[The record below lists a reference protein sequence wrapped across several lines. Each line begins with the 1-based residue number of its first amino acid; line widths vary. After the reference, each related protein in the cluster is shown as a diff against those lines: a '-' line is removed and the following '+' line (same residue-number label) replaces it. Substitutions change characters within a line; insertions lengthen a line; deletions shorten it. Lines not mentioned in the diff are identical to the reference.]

1 MPILILGLILFLGT
15 HSIGMLA
22 RDWRAAQVAR
32 FGVGPWKGGYA
43 AVSAIGLVLIIVGF
57 GAARAHPVPLYTPPL
72 ALQHLNAL
80 FTLVAFVLIAA
91 SHARG
96 SRIKAAVG
104 HPMLA
109 GVAVWAFGHLLAAG
123 TLADV
128 VLFGPFLVWSVVD
141 FLASRARDRAAGVT
155 RPAGTLGGDLRAIG
169 VGVVAWAVF
178 AFWLHRALIG
188 VSPFA

>member
-1 MPILILGLILFLGT
+1 MPILILGLLLFLGP
-15 HSIGMLA
+15 HSIGMVA
-22 RDWRAAQVAR
+22 GDWRAAQVAR

-43 AVSAIGLVLIIVGF
+43 AVSGIGLVLIVVGF
-57 GAARAHPVPLYTPPL
+57 GAARAHPVLLYAPPR

-80 FTLVAFVLIAA
+80 FTLVAFILVAA

-96 SRIKAAVG
+96 SRIKAALG

-123 TLADV
+123 MLADV
-128 VLFGPFLVWSVVD
+128 VLFGPFLVWSVAA
-141 FLASRARDRAAGVT
+141 FLASRARDRAAGMT
-155 RPAGTLGGDLRAIG
+155 LPAGALGGDLRAVG